1 MDGLG
6 EGRRQPFAGVD
17 ELSLRSKER
26 KKMVTRG
33 VLVFCFLG
41 FFCLFRASPTA
52 YGASQAKGPI
62 RAVAA
67 GLRHSHSNLG
77 SELHLQPTPQLTA
90 MSDP

>member
-41 FFCLFRASPTA
+41 FFTFL
-52 YGASQAKGPI
+52 GPHPQHMELP
-62 RAVAA
+62 R
-67 GLRHSHSNLG
+67 LRVQ
-77 SELHLQPTPQLTA
+77 SEL
-90 MSDP
+90 